1 MVKAVNIGKEIV
13 VTEKNKIGI
22 LADISK
28 IVSDHGI
35 NIEGV
40 AGYAGADGVA
50 KIMIVTNDNLR
61 AKEAI
66 QKKGYNDVKESEII
80 VIELENKI
88 GALKNITAK
97 LVAEKIDI
105 RYMYATTCPAGCPA
119 KLIFST
125 TANEKAVVSL
135 KK

>member
-1 MVKAVNIGKEIV
+1 MVKEVNIGKEIV
-13 VTEKNKIGI
+13 VTEKNKIGV
-22 LADISK
+22 LADIARL
-28 IVSDHGI
+28 VSDHGI
-35 NIEGV
+35 NIEAV

-66 QKKGYNDVKESEII
+66 QKKGYKDVKESEIVI
-80 VIELENKI
+80 IELENKI

-97 LVAEKIDI
+97 LVAENIDI

-119 KLIFST
+119 KLVFST

>member
-1 MVKAVNIGKEIV
+1 MVKEVNIGKEIV
-13 VTEKNKIGI
+13 VTEKNKVGI
-22 LADISK
+22 LADIARL
-28 IVSDHGI
+28 VSDHGI
-35 NIEGV
+35 NIEAV
-40 AGYAGADGVA
+40 AGYSGADGVA

-66 QKKGYNDVKESEII
+66 QKKGYKDVKESEIVI
-80 VIELENKI
+80 IELENKI

-97 LVAEKIDI
+97 LVAENIDI

-119 KLIFST
+119 KLVFST

>member
-13 VTEKNKIGI
+13 VTEKNKVGI
-22 LADISK
+22 LADIAK
-28 IVSDHGI
+28 LVSDHGI
-35 NIEGV
+35 NIEAV
-40 AGYAGADGVA
+40 AGYSGADGVA

-66 QKKGYNDVKESEII
+66 QKKGYKEVKESEVVI
-80 VIELENKI
+80 VELENKI

-97 LVAEKIDI
+97 FVAENIDI

-119 KLIFST
+119 RLVFST